1 MYFEGFANADKK
13 KMNEEQLDRYKEK
26 LELYKDKVN
35 HYKNLIKE
43 SMLDSNEPDNEDE
56 DEPVNK
62 SKEPKDSDTVTKAV
76 SKANKDSDTVTKA
89 VSKANK
95 DSDTVTKAVS
105 KGEET
110 GDSDESDEEDEPKN
124 PNIEGFSNFSNRK
137 IERFGGTSS
146 SSDWNF
152 PTSPRFYLNVGLR
165 SLLFSCLFYIFAHY
179 ETIDYLKKAFKLSKD
194 GSLYV
199 LMAMFFVFY
208 FALNI
213 FL

>member
-62 SKEPKDSDTVTKAV
+62 SKEPKDSDTVTKEV

-89 VSKANK
+89 VSKK
-95 DSDTVTKAVS
+95 T
-105 KGEET
+105 ET
-110 GDSDESDEEDEPKN
+110 GDSDESDESDEEDEPKN

-179 ETIDYLKKAFKLSKD
+179 ETKDYLMKSFKLSKD

>member
-26 LELYKDKVN
+26 LDLYQEKAN

-43 SMLDSNEPDNEDE
+43 RMLDSNDNEPDTEDE
-56 DEPVNK
+56 DKPVNK
-62 SKEPKDSDTVTKAV
+62 QKKDTKETKSKESKKSNDESTESDETETVTTAV
-76 SKANKDSDTVTKA
+76 SKEKLINKKETEDT
-89 VSKANK
+89 
-95 DSDTVTKAVS
+95 DD
-105 KGEET
+105 
-110 GDSDESDEEDEPKN
+110 SDEEDEPTNN
-124 PNIEGFSNFSNRK
+124 PNVEGFSNFSNRK
-137 IERFGGTSS
+137 VERFGSTSS
-146 SSDWNF
+146 SSDWKL

-165 SLLFSCLFYIFAHY
+165 SLLFACLFYIFAHY
-179 ETIDYLKKAFKLSKD
+179 ETKDYLMKSFKLSKD

>member
-62 SKEPKDSDTVTKAV
+62 SKEPKDSDTVTKEV

-89 VSKANK
+89 VSKK
-95 DSDTVTKAVS
+95 T
-105 KGEET
+105 ET
-110 GDSDESDEEDEPKN
+110 GDSDESDESDEEDEPKN

-146 SSDWNF
+146 SSDWKL

-179 ETIDYLKKAFKLSKD
+179 ETKDYLMKSFKLSKD